1 MEPSNAFMDFT
12 PVPREKRHAP
22 PRIRNING
30 RFYTHK
36 WKEHREA
43 YAFLQEMTELHG
55 EGTKTVVRAL
65 NAWQDYLDAGEAKDG
80 SRAPLQDFTPL
91 PQKGGKGETKPS
103 GIMVRLRIDAY
114 LEHRRAADIIEE
126 AIQIHG
132 EGTKTIVR
140 ALIYFRDNFVRPLE
154 AQARNRSGS
163 RSDEQLRL

>member
-1 MEPSNAFMDFT
+1 MEPSAAFMDFT
-12 PVPREKRHAP
+12 PVPRAARHAP

-43 YAFLQEMTELHG
+43 YHFLQEMTELHG

-65 NAWQDYLDAGEAKDG
+65 NAWQDYLDSQETKKGL
-80 SRAPLQDFTPL
+80 RAPLTDFTPL
-91 PQKGGKGETKPS
+91 PKKPGVSESKPS

-114 LEHRRAADIIEE
+114 LEHRRAAEIIDE
-126 AIQIHG
+126 ATQIHG

-140 ALIYFRDNFVRPLE
+140 ALLYFRDNYVRPLE
-154 AQARNRSGS
+154 AQARAKGRTG
-163 RSDEQLRL
+163 EQLRLG